1 MEDRKDKQIV
11 QQVFDSS
18 LSGIQDDPW
27 MAQRVLSKAHEAP
40 GTGGFI
46 VKKKM
51 SAGLIFAIVMILL
64 TVTAVAAVLLTHTEI
79 IEQFAVPMA
88 LENDTK
94 DTTQETYTNEELVQ
108 LIAILSENGITL
120 DEDTSIM
127 NALENGEGYWE
138 EETLMAICREAF
150 GGNFSTWSIEEKHW
164 FDNMTVQIGFKEK
177 NPYLIPGE
185 GDMSI
190 QEAKT
195 YAAKLLKD
203 KYGVELP
210 VENNEKWMIWEWFY
224 APWTDTEGNHPA
236 TWKFEYVDR
245 ETNMVVYSAKF
256 DRDGNVIELKG
267 LPFSSNSVHAASFND
282 ANMYIDQ
289 KYGAMGAWSIEGWT
303 EFGQLIAPF
312 EPSSQREW
320 AHQQAG
326 YCVPPTGSLDEAAAL
341 HIARDAIKLGNEDS
355 YQIICCTDGGKPIYK
370 LTLRYEFPENRVEH
384 RYDAIWCVEMDC
396 MTGEITAIRENQPD
410 DTTIQH
416 HLELFVPFSV
426 LDRMPS
432 FEDSNK

>member
-1 MEDRKDKQIV
+1 MDEQKLRD
-11 QQVFDSS
+11 QVHFAIDTHSPAYS
-18 LSGIQDDPW
+18 PDPYRV
-27 MAQRVLSKAHEAP
+27 QRVLHASEI
-40 GTGGFI
+40 GGKLI
-46 VKKKM
+46 VKNKLSFGFVLLLAFMFM
-51 SAGLIFAIVMILL
+51 SLTALAVALL
-64 TVTAVAAVLLTHTEI
+64 TGTQIV
-79 IEQFAVPMA
+79 EQVAVPMA
-88 LENDTK
+88 QENDT
-94 DTTQETYTNEELVQ
+94 ETYTQESYTHEELVR
-108 LIAILSENGITL
+108 LIQTLNENGITL
-120 DEDTSIM
+120 NEDANIM
-127 NALENGEGYWE
+127 RALQNGQGYWE

-190 QEAKT
+190 PEAKA

-203 KYGVELP
+203 EYGVELP

-236 TWKFEYVDR
+236 TWKFEYVNK

-282 ANMYIDQ
+282 ANMYIDE
-289 KYGAMGAWSIEGWT
+289 KYGAMGDWSIEGWM

-341 HIARDAIKLGNEDS
+341 QIARDVIKLGNEDS
-355 YQIICCTDGGKPIYK
+355 YQIICCTDDEKSIYK
-370 LTLRYEFPENRVEH
+370 LTLRFEFPEDRVQY
-384 RYDAIWCVEMDC
+384 RYDEIWCVEMDC
-396 MTGEITAIRENQPD
+396 LTGEITAMREHQPG
-410 DTTIQH
+410 DTTIQY
-416 HLELFVPFSV
+416 LELFVPFSV

-432 FEDSNK
+432 FEDSNKLT